1 MLPPF
6 ESPDIVV
13 GIHPNPGT
21 AARPWHR
28 VRGLPSRLVR
38 PADPGRSRP
47 APAIGLR
54 PSGSRGCQAGAMTA
68 AAGEP
73 LLTEESALE
82 VLAFLV
88 TAARTQT
95 EEAAEYGP
103 MRLLMGAR
111 LLARHMQDGV
121 RDDEALRALVEEIA
135 ALEPVRTP
143 TRDRQA
149 YLSSL
154 DALCVRVADTLLA
167 HAGR

>member
-1 MLPPF
+1 
-6 ESPDIVV
+6 
-13 GIHPNPGT
+13 
-21 AARPWHR
+21 
-28 VRGLPSRLVR
+28 
-38 PADPGRSRP
+38 
-47 APAIGLR
+47 
-54 PSGSRGCQAGAMTA
+54 MTA

-111 LLARHMQDGV
+111 LLARHLQDGV

-143 TRDRQA
+143 TRDREA